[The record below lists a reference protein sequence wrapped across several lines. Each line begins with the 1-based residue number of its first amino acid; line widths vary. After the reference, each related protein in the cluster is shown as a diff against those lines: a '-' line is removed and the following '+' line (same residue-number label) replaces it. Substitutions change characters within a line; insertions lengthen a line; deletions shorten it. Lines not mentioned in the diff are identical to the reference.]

1 MKTGDHKETA
11 IAIAKEIGLYSENDK
26 VLTGEEIEKMSDLE
40 FGDAVK
46 KVSIFA
52 RVTPDMK
59 LRIVKTLQMQGEI
72 VAMTGDGVNDA
83 PALKRADIGVSMGI
97 IGTDVAREASEVVLV
112 DDNFA
117 TIVNAIEEGRIVFQ
131 NVRQTSFYLIT
142 TNVAEQVTILIS
154 LLMKMPLPL
163 LPIQI
168 LYMNLITDT
177 FNGMAISVEPGHDGV
192 LKESPRNKKERILN
206 KELFPFLILMA
217 GLMVVGTIPLF
228 LYFLPQG
235 IEKARTVAFVS
246 MSLFQMFNIFNM
258 RSLQKSVFNI
268 GLFSN
273 KFLIG
278 TLGISFALMLMI
290 IYLPWISSIFGFSY
304 LTLKEFM
311 IIALITSSILVVGEL
326 YKKVRYH

>member
-1 MKTGDHKETA
+1 
-11 IAIAKEIGLYSENDK
+11 
-26 VLTGEEIEKMSDLE
+26 
-40 FGDAVK
+40 
-46 KVSIFA
+46 
-52 RVTPDMK
+52 
-59 LRIVKTLQMQGEI
+59 
-72 VAMTGDGVNDA
+72 
-83 PALKRADIGVSMGI
+83 
-97 IGTDVAREASEVVLV
+97 
-112 DDNFA
+112 
-117 TIVNAIEEGRIVFQ
+117 
-131 NVRQTSFYLIT
+131 
-142 TNVAEQVTILIS
+142 
-154 LLMKMPLPL
+154 
-163 LPIQI
+163 
-168 LYMNLITDT
+168 MNLITDT

-192 LKESPRNKKERILN
+192 LKESPRNKKEMILN